1 MLSSDMYFLPF
12 PLIVFNKVD
21 LPTCRIPHKSNTGKL
36 REVSFIKGCKVLFI
50 IKYPYANLPVHW
62 TISVNIEISAY
73 SFKPEVKGE
82 NNPEFFIYY
91 ILTCT

>member
-12 PLIVFNKVD
+12 PLIAFNKVD

-50 IKYPYANLPVHW
+50 IKSLYANLPVHW
-62 TISVNIEISAY
+62 TISVNIE
-73 SFKPEVKGE
+73 
-82 NNPEFFIYY
+82 NNP
-91 ILTCT
+91 TSPTSPQTP